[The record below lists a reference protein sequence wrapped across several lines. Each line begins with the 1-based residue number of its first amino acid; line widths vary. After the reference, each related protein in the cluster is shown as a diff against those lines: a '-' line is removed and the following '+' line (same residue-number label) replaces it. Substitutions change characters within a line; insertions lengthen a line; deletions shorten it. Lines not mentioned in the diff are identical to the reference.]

1 MLAVTAYLPNGSQ
14 CINWLCI
21 LMQDD
26 APLAFAPDQNVLL
39 SLIQPH
45 EPLRPKGKAYL
56 SSTLLGVTERNVV
69 AI

>member
-1 MLAVTAYLPNGSQ
+1 MLAVTAYLPDGSQ

-26 APLAFAPDQNVLL
+26 PTLAFAPNQNVLL

-45 EPLRPKGKAYL
+45 ELLRPKDKAISQAHYW
-56 SSTLLGVTERNVV
+56 E
-69 AI
+69 